1 MSKWIEELSIERSTQ
16 YSNGIIVQTDD
27 CKRISEFFIVMK
39 KQHPKPIV
47 MRIKNK
53 QTGIWIREN
62 YYILDGWEGL
72 CQFKKN
78 NGSWSLVNI
87 ADAKKYGG
95 EFRPLLTAVGKEL
108 EKGNAVVVIQNMLT
122 SDKFINNALRSW
134 STSDILRNKNSTV
147 IVFTEDMNMFPENVW
162 SKMKI
167 IDVPK
172 SETEERRE
180 IISSQQMAMGLP
192 QSVLLKDEEL
202 KSAVRVTAG
211 MNLDQ
216 VDASVVESLIRHN
229 RIKIGSLANSKNEM
243 LGKNPGLDI
252 IQRPDF
258 GFEAIGGYD
267 TLKERIRSDVILP
280 LQHPDVAKKYDM
292 SPPRG
297 MILFGPPGCFVEGT
311 FVTMADGSLK
321 RIEYFGKYHL
331 QEINEKI
338 KTTSEM
344 GKDDAVQFHIYD
356 NCPCYEI
363 ITESG
368 RKVECSYNQQFWT
381 IDEEWKQAD
390 QLNVGEKIRTISG
403 YEKIK
408 SVKKT
413 GNRTVY
419 DITTKTQEFIAN
431 GIKVHNTGKTVM
443 TKAMSRELNM
453 SVLVLRPENFMS
465 KYVGESEKGLKNV
478 FKIADS
484 MAPCILFLDE
494 VDRLSKRASAG
505 GSDGGAQVHRE
516 IFSMML
522 EKLGDERRKWFF
534 VGCTNRL
541 EDIDEAMRRTGRI
554 DTLAPVPYPDEKAKE
569 RIFQIHSTV
578 KRKLPLAE
586 KINFK
591 ELASNRYTY
600 MWSGSDIEEL
610 VRRTAKE
617 VMKQS
622 ITDGKV
628 RNIKMDDFY
637 KMIDTFNVDSTANET
652 LQENIKEQAKKLT
665 NDKRLMDVFDE
676 AQVVDEGGRGE
687 KAKEVMTSRALENYI
702 DFDEDED

>member
-1 MSKWIEELSIERSTQ
+1 
-16 YSNGIIVQTDD
+16 
-27 CKRISEFFIVMK
+27 
-39 KQHPKPIV
+39 
-47 MRIKNK
+47 
-53 QTGIWIREN
+53 
-62 YYILDGWEGL
+62 
-72 CQFKKN
+72 
-78 NGSWSLVNI
+78 
-87 ADAKKYGG
+87 
-95 EFRPLLTAVGKEL
+95 
-108 EKGNAVVVIQNMLT
+108 
-122 SDKFINNALRSW
+122 
-134 STSDILRNKNSTV
+134 
-147 IVFTEDMNMFPENVW
+147 
-162 SKMKI
+162 
-167 IDVPK
+167 
-172 SETEERRE
+172 
-180 IISSQQMAMGLP
+180 
-192 QSVLLKDEEL
+192 
-202 KSAVRVTAG
+202 
-211 MNLDQ
+211 
-216 VDASVVESLIRHN
+216 
-229 RIKIGSLANSKNEM
+229 
-243 LGKNPGLDI
+243 
-252 IQRPDF
+252 
-258 GFEAIGGYD
+258 
-267 TLKERIRSDVILP
+267 
-280 LQHPDVAKKYDM
+280 
-292 SPPRG
+292 
-297 MILFGPPGCFVEGT
+297 
-311 FVTMADGSLK
+311 
-321 RIEYFGKYHL
+321 
-331 QEINEKI
+331 
-338 KTTSEM
+338 
-344 GKDDAVQFHIYD
+344 
-356 NCPCYEI
+356 
-363 ITESG
+363 
-368 RKVECSYNQQFWT
+368 
-381 IDEEWKQAD
+381 
-390 QLNVGEKIRTISG
+390 
-403 YEKIK
+403 
-408 SVKKT
+408 VKKT

-652 LQENIKEQAKKLT
+652 LQEHIKEQAKKLT